1 MLTAERLREMLAYN
15 PETGVLTW
23 KYQVSRNIKPGQ
35 VAGCINQYGYRK
47 VAINRKT
54 LLVHRVIW
62 AIYYGEFPDGLID
75 HINCNRL
82 DNRIC
87 NLRVANATQNAANKT
102 IANATKMRGV
112 TKLPSGKYQACISKR
127 SIYLGTFDKA
137 EDAKEFYEQA
147 SLMLYGEFSP
157 YFSSAQRAQAQ
168 KGKE

>member
-62 AIYYGEFPDGLID
+62 AIYYGEF
-75 HINCNRL
+75 
-82 DNRIC
+82 
-87 NLRVANATQNAANKT
+87 
-102 IANATKMRGV
+102 
-112 TKLPSGKYQACISKR
+112 
-127 SIYLGTFDKA
+127 
-137 EDAKEFYEQA
+137 
-147 SLMLYGEFSP
+147 SP